1 MTSPTF
7 FKGMF
12 SLLLSCA
19 ALCGSSQSSKALPS
33 FSDPAI
39 SPDGSEIAF
48 VIGGDIWTVPS
59 GGGEARL
66 LLAHAATESRPLYSP
81 DGKFLAF
88 NSSRSGNGDVYVMD
102 IASGEVIRLTYDD
115 GGDELSAWS
124 ADGRSI
130 YYSSTS
136 RDIAGMRDVFRVAA
150 TGGTPM
156 LVCDNRYINEFHA
169 APSPDGKTVAYAA
182 RGFGSHQWW
191 RNGRSHLDESEIWMF
206 REGAT
211 PAYSK
216 FTERGARQLWPMWSG
231 DGKTL
236 YYISDRSGKENI
248 WAHPVGGAPKQL
260 TSFKDGRVLWAS
272 IGGDSKSIV
281 FERDFAIWKFDIGS
295 AGAKKIAISLRGAA
309 AAPAP
314 ERLRMSTGFRE
325 LALSPDGKKIAFTAH
340 GEVFVTAAKEGG
352 EASRV
357 TTTAAVESQPAWAAN
372 SNVLFYVSE
381 RGEGANIYQYNFIN
395 NSETQ
400 LTSTGADD
408 AAPLLSPDGKS
419 IAFIRGGG
427 ELRVL
432 DLASKR
438 ETLVTKGYLG
448 RPPFASTGS
457 VAWSPDGKW
466 LAFAAF
472 GVKS

>member
-1 MTSPTF
+1 
-7 FKGMF
+7 MF

-48 VIGGDIWTVPS
+48 VTGGDIWTVPA

-88 NSSRSGNGDVYVMD
+88 NSSRSGNGDVYVMN

-115 GGDELSAWS
+115 GGDEVSAWS

-136 RDIAGMRDVFRVAA
+136 RDIAGMRNVFRVAG

-169 APSPDGKTVAYAA
+169 APSPDGKTVAFAA

-216 FTERGARQLWPMWSG
+216 FTERGAR
-231 DGKTL
+231 
-236 YYISDRSGKENI
+236 
-248 WAHPVGGAPKQL
+248 
-260 TSFKDGRVLWAS
+260 
-272 IGGDSKSIV
+272 
-281 FERDFAIWKFDIGS
+281 
-295 AGAKKIAISLRGAA
+295 
-309 AAPAP
+309 
-314 ERLRMSTGFRE
+314 
-325 LALSPDGKKIAFTAH
+325 
-340 GEVFVTAAKEGG
+340 
-352 EASRV
+352 
-357 TTTAAVESQPAWAAN
+357 
-372 SNVLFYVSE
+372 
-381 RGEGANIYQYNFIN
+381 
-395 NSETQ
+395 
-400 LTSTGADD
+400 
-408 AAPLLSPDGKS
+408 
-419 IAFIRGGG
+419 
-427 ELRVL
+427 
-432 DLASKR
+432 
-438 ETLVTKGYLG
+438 
-448 RPPFASTGS
+448 
-457 VAWSPDGKW
+457 
-466 LAFAAF
+466 
-472 GVKS
+472 